1 MMPSR
6 SRTVLQASSSD
17 GQSIGFLIRW
27 PRVRVPPGALHPGPA
42 SCCRLHGF
50 DLRSVLPRVGRG
62 RDEGG
67 SQTAEVRSADAEK
80 ATSDSGRKHI
90 VELED
95 RESSKSSLES
105 SLENL
110 SQSSLEST
118 EERLLECSLHRFF
131 HRSSQCLSYRFA
143 HRSSQGLAFRFSH
156 RLAQSS
162 AHLPPQP
169 SSQSSLQTGFLAST
183 LTSTYSF
190 SER

>member
-1 MMPSR
+1 M
-6 SRTVLQASSSD
+6 ASQCACSSD

-80 ATSDSGRKHI
+80 ATSDSGRKRI
-90 VELED
+90 GKLED

-105 SLENL
+105 SLG
-110 SQSSLEST
+110 SSFQSSLESIV
-118 EERLLECSLHRFF
+118 ERLLEGLLHRFF
-131 HRSSQCLSYRFA
+131 HRSPQCSSHHVA
-143 HRSSQGLAFRFSH
+143 HRSSQGLAYRFSH
-156 RLAQSS
+156 RLPQSS
-162 AHLPPQP
+162 AHLSSQP
-169 SSQSSLQTGFLAST
+169 SLQSSLQITFLAST

-190 SER
+190 SEG